1 MILFDIL
8 KSYIPKNYLPTDIL
22 TIGESPLAIMQGKY
36 IDYRS
41 VNVDPIS
48 RLLCKGFHPTSSLA
62 TACGMQTLINISSP
76 TRVIASWLI
85 GGIFKFFGIKGIFY
99 RLAGEQARLIDDITG
114 TTPPYDK
121 SIVLGP
127 IDTQTFC
134 IKAAKK
140 WAVLNKIKTV
150 EIQGPGNL
158 GTKMKR
164 QFSKTHSEKNLSH
177 QIQNPIL
184 IIGSDLPSISHFE
197 LIQAIQILNHKE
209 MVLGPSNDGGYLLI
223 GLSNKLLNPLC
234 AWPFSGIS
242 WGTDKV
248 LQETIRLASL
258 NQIDYQLLQTKN
270 DLDNISDLSP
280 WLDYKSFQLSASL
293 YQL

>member
-1 MILFDIL
+1 M
-8 KSYIPKNYLPTDIL
+8 N
-22 TIGESPLAIMQGKY
+22 LAISKTENTKKLYVNSKPTIVLMTKWHA
-36 IDYRS
+36 IYRCK
-41 VNVDPIS
+41 S
-48 RLLCKGFHPTSSLA
+48 RLSKDIGAFKAAKIQEKLTNHTINVAKKIQKEGLA
-62 TACGMQTLINISSP
+62 DIKVAIDGM
-76 TRVIASWLI
+76 
-85 GGIFKFFGIKGIFY
+85 G
-99 RLAGEQARLIDDITG
+99 
-114 TTPPYDK
+114 
-121 SIVLGP
+121 
-127 IDTQTFC
+127 

-140 WAVLNKIKTV
+140 WAVLNKIKRV
-150 EIQGPGNL
+150 AIQGPGNL

-164 QFSKTHSEKNLSH
+164 QFLKTHSEKNLSH

-209 MVLGPSNDGGYLLI
+209 MVLGPSNDGGYWLI

-242 WGTDKV
+242 WGSDKV
-248 LQETIRLASL
+248 LKETIRLASL

-270 DLDNISDLSP
+270 DLDDIMDLSP
-280 WLDYKSFQLSASL
+280 WLDHKKFRLSASS